1 MSLYPEVQ
9 RKAQEELDRVVGPNR
24 LPDFRDYED
33 LVYIRAI
40 VMEAMRWI
48 VVVPLG
54 VHHRVI
60 RDDEYKGFF
69 IPKGTIV
76 SAVSTIQIK
85 YWSDGLIACYDI
97 QNVW

>member
-9 RKAQEELDRVVGPNR
+9 RKAQEELDCVVGPNR
-24 LPDFRDYED
+24 LPDFGDYEE

-40 VMEAMRWI
+40 VMEVMRWI

-54 VHHRVI
+54 AHHRVI

-69 IPKGTIV
+69 IPKGTMV
-76 SAVSTIQIK
+76 SAVSTIRITH
-85 YWSDGLIACYDI
+85 WSDDPTACHDI
-97 QNVW
+97 